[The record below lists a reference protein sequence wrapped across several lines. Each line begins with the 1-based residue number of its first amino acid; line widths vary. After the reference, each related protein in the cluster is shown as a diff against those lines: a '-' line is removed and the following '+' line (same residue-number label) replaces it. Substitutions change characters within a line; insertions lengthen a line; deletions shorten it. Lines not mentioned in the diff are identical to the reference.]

1 MDQTELLA
9 IAYANEFLKC
19 SEQISKNKKK
29 ERKKDLG
36 NALILLRALAESEFF
51 AWPIG
56 IIETLLT

>member
-9 IAYANEFLKC
+9 IAYAYEFLKC
-19 SEQISKNKKK
+19 SEQISKSKKT
-29 ERKKDLG
+29 EKKDLG